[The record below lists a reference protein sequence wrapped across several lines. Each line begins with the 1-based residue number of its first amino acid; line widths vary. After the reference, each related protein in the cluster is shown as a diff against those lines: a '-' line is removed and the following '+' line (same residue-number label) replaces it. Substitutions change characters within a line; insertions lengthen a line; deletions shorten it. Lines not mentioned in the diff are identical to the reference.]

1 MPMSRF
7 RDNWPAYP
15 AALVAGL
22 MLVACADEDTGPQF
36 ATDPRP
42 TLPATEAALPA
53 ASPPPALLPTTVP
66 VATPASFT
74 DLLNVRGAVST
85 VFVPTDSDVWS
96 ISSDGKATR
105 LFVAPDGASIRVID
119 PAPNAQEVA
128 VLLETA
134 TDAQPTFQVV
144 TVDIAGSVLA
154 RIDVPA
160 PATAPAR
167 ATPVAQDGEGRPTI
181 DWSPQGDR
189 VLAQIQ
195 ATDVVEID
203 PDGARGPMPLGFGD
217 AAGSVIAPEWSP
229 TGQSIAFISESEDG
243 ETRSLNLLDTTN
255 GEISTIVR
263 PIAGRLVVDFTWL
276 PDGVSLLFTEGGG
289 PDNATTGIDLWRIDA
304 NGENRAL
311 VASAGTVAPVAR
323 ITNLSPSPDGRS
335 VAYTVL
341 VPGSRGPVV
350 DSVWVRSLVS
360 GVGFRIPL
368 PSVGSVQDIWWTDVG
383 IVISVVTSGTAQGR
397 SPTEALLEVKRDGS
411 IAALWAAPLAVGTP
425 RNATPAAGSGPIQP
439 SAAGTG

>member
-1 MPMSRF
+1 MSRS
-7 RDNWPAYP
+7 RDSWPAYL
-15 AALVAGL
+15 AALFAGL

-42 TLPATEAALPA
+42 TQPATEAALPA
-53 ASPPPALLPTTVP
+53 ATPPPALLPTTVP
-66 VATPASFT
+66 IATPASFT
-74 DLLNVRGAVST
+74 DLLAVRGAVST
-85 VFVPTDSDVWS
+85 VFIPTDSDVWS
-96 ISSDGKATR
+96 ISSAGTATR
-105 LFVAPDGASIRVID
+105 LFAAPDGASIRAIA

-134 TDAQPTFQVV
+134 TDEQSRFQVV
-144 TVDIAGSVLA
+144 IVDVAASVVARSDLPAAALA
-154 RIDVPA
+154 P
-160 PATAPAR
+160 
-167 ATPVAQDGEGRPTI
+167 ATPVARDRDSRETI

-189 VLAQIQ
+189 ILAQIQ
-195 ATDVVEID
+195 ARDVVEID
-203 PDGARGPMPLGFGD
+203 PGELGPPIPLDFSD
-217 AAGSVIAPEWSP
+217 ATGNVIAPEWSP
-229 TGQSIAFISESEDG
+229 TGQSIAFIAESEDG
-243 ETRSLNLLDTTN
+243 ETRSLNVLDTTN
-255 GEISTIVR
+255 GQISPVVTPIV
-263 PIAGRLVVDFTWL
+263 GRLVVDFTWL
-276 PDGVSLLFTEGGG
+276 PDGVTLLFTEGGG

-350 DSVWVRSLVS
+350 DSVWVRSLAS

-368 PSVGSVQDIWWTDVG
+368 PSVASVQEIWWTDNG

-397 SPTEALLEVKRDGS
+397 APTEALLQVKRDGS
-411 IAALWAAPLAVGTP
+411 IAALWAAPFAVGTP
-425 RNATPAAGSGPIQP
+425 TGATPAAGSGATQP